1 MHNDKRLKSFINSK
15 FFVTLI
21 ALILTFTL
29 IFIISQVSFIF
40 TPVRAFVN
48 VLALPLILTLIF
60 YYLTNPFMKYLIERG
75 VNRNAAIFT
84 IFLIILF
91 VISVFF
97 IWVIPVVRHQ
107 IVSLISEFPNYYE
120 TMQEGIST
128 LLQNEY
134 VQRFQE
140 FFDQGIDGF
149 IESFRGF
156 ATDFAANSVQQIG
169 STFGTIFS
177 IGVGLITAPVMFFY
191 LMKEDHKFLP
201 YISKLFPTK
210 ARPTIRH
217 LAADINKQLEAYIRG
232 ELIVAASVA
241 IMFSVGYTI
250 IGLPFG
256 IALGVISGILNIVP
270 FLGSMLAMIPALIIG
285 VVHSPLMFVKVVIVA
300 IMEQTLEG
308 RIIAPKVL
316 GDNLDIHPV
325 TILLILLTAGQLYG
339 LTGVIVG
346 IPLYAMAKVIVKY
359 LFSYFKQKTDLY
371 PEAEE
376 LDDIIE
382 GKSA

>member
-1 MHNDKRLKSFINSK
+1 MHNDKRLKSFVNSK

-300 IMEQTLEG
+300 IIEQTLEG

>member
-134 VQRFQE
+134 VQRFQK

-300 IMEQTLEG
+300 IIEQTLEG

>member
-97 IWVIPVVRHQ
+97 IWVIPIVRDQ

-300 IMEQTLEG
+300 IIEQTLEG

>member
-1 MHNDKRLKSFINSK
+1 
-15 FFVTLI
+15 
-21 ALILTFTL
+21 
-29 IFIISQVSFIF
+29 
-40 TPVRAFVN
+40 
-48 VLALPLILTLIF
+48 
-60 YYLTNPFMKYLIERG
+60 MKYLIERG

-97 IWVIPVVRHQ
+97 IWVIPIVRDQ

-149 IESFRGF
+149 LESFRGF

-300 IMEQTLEG
+300 IIEQTLEG

>member
-97 IWVIPVVRHQ
+97 IWVIPIVRDQ

-149 IESFRGF
+149 LESFRGF

-285 VVHSPLMFVKVVIVA
+285 MVHSPLMFVKVVIVA
-300 IMEQTLEG
+300 IIEQTLEG

>member
-300 IMEQTLEG
+300 IIEQTLEG